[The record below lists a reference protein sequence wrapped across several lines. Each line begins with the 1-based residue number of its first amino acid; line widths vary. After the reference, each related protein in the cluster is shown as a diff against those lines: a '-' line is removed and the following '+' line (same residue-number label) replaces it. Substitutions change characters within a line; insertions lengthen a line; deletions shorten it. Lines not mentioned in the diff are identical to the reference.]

1 MMQIDFKNK
10 LIFDNKIKSVKGQH
24 DWIKKIDDKTIE
36 VTINLQ
42 EMMDKNHQFKN
53 KDEIILIE
61 TE

>member
-1 MMQIDFKNK
+1 M
-10 LIFDNKIKSVKGQH
+10 
-24 DWIKKIDDKTIE
+24 KKINDKTIE
-36 VTINLQ
+36 ININLQ

>member
-1 MMQIDFKNK
+1 LTSKTNFY
-10 LIFDNKIKSVKGQH
+10 LTIKQSVKGQH
-24 DWIKKIDDKTIE
+24 YWVKKINDKTIE
-36 VTINLQ
+36 LTINLQ

>member
-1 MMQIDFKNK
+1 MT
-10 LIFDNKIKSVKGQH
+10 IKQSVKGQH
-24 DWIKKIDDKTIE
+24 YWVKKINDKTIE
-36 VTINLQ
+36 LTINLQ